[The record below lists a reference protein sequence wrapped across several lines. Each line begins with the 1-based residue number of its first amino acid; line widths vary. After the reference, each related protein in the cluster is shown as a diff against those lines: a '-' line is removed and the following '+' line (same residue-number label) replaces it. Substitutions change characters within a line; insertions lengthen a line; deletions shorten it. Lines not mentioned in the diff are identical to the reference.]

1 MATKK
6 TKGKQK
12 IEMKRIEKEEDRLI
26 TFSKRKSGIYKKA
39 SELVTLTGA
48 EVGVVVFSPA
58 GKAFSFG
65 HPSIE
70 AMTNRFMGGQP
81 PKVDPIHL
89 RLEARHNE
97 RIDKLNQDCNNFLN
111 QLEAEKEQGKLLK
124 EMRNGME
131 TQGWWDTP
139 VDQLNMNELH
149 QIHATLDELEKSLLS
164 EICIKTSGDL
174 GASSSFIAPP
184 PNSDQTINPFS
195 VNNLAATGPS
205 HSLFPQSYDGFLP
218 NQF

>member
-12 IEMKRIEKEEDRLI
+12 VEMKIIEKEKARLI

-39 SELVTLTGA
+39 SELVTLTGV
-48 EVGVVVFSPA
+48 EVGVVVFSPT

-70 AMTNRFMGGQP
+70 VVTNRFMGGQP
-81 PKVDPIHL
+81 PKGDPTHL
-89 RLEARHNE
+89 QLEARHNE
-97 RIDKLNQDCNNFLN
+97 RIDKLNQDYNNFLN
-111 QLEAEKEQGKLLK
+111 QLEAEEERGKLLK

-139 VDQLNMNELH
+139 IDQLNMKELH
-149 QIHATLDELEKSLLS
+149 QIHATLDELEKSLLN
-164 EICIKTSGDL
+164 EICIKTGGDL
-174 GASSSFIAPP
+174 GASSSFMAPP
-184 PNSDQTINPFS
+184 PNPNQTINPFS
-195 VNNLAATGPS
+195 VNNTTTTDPS
-205 HSLFPQSYDGFLP
+205 HSFFPQNYGGFLP